1 MVVYYDVKTLASVLA
16 KKKELLAS
24 DYDALSIVPFR
35 CQFLAI
41 ILFAWKRKTD
51 PWWTIHDV

>member
-1 MVVYYDVKTLASVLA
+1 MMLKLLASVLA
-16 KKKELLAS
+16 GKKKELLAS